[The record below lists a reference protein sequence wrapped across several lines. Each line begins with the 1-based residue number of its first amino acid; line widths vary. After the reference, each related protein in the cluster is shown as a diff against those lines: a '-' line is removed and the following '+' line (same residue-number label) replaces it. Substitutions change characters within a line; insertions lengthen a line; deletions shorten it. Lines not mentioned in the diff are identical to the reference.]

1 MSQSNMWQRPRLD
14 ATMCGC
20 INFSSTDDQ
29 PAAKP
34 NIPQIAF
41 NAAASVHRQ
50 PRACVEATI
59 MLATSMHFVDLYG
72 ESGILQKIGTI
83 LRRSASWRYVRNNT
97 EQSRVP
103 QTEHRSFLF
112 LQAQESHAFF
122 CKPQACSSSFIIG
135 LATSSCRLPTL
146 DPSSTRVVPTIY
158 NTHTFQ
164 TSPHFN
170 LMPWSNPMH

>member
-1 MSQSNMWQRPRLD
+1 MHKFQLHRRPTCGQTQHTTNSFQRRSKCSS
-14 ATMCGC
+14 ATKGMCGSDNHAGNIDAFC
-20 INFSSTDDQ
+20 GFIWGVWN
-29 PAAKP
+29 PAED
-34 NIPQIAF
+34 
-41 NAAASVHRQ
+41 
-50 PRACVEATI
+50 C
-59 MLATSMHFVDLYG
+59 
-72 ESGILQKIGTI
+72 TI

-135 LATSSCRLPTL
+135 LATSNCRLPTL

>member
-1 MSQSNMWQRPRLD
+1 MMSQSNMWQRPRLD

-112 LQAQESHAFF
+112 LQAQE
-122 CKPQACSSSFIIG
+122 CTPSSANRKHVLHPSSLG
-135 LATSSCRLPTL
+135 LQLPVVVFLRLIHHQRVLCQQSITHTRSRLPRI
-146 DPSSTRVVPTIY
+146 SI
-158 NTHTFQ
+158 
-164 TSPHFN
+164 
-170 LMPWSNPMH
+170 